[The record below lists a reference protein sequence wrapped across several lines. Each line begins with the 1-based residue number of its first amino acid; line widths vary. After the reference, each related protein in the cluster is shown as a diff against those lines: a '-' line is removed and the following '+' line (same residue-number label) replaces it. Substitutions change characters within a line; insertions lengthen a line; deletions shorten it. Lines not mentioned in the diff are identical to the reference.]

1 MSTRIREL
9 DNITIKEIHH
19 AFFANA
25 RYGQR
30 WISRHYARM
39 AMAKLMRLIDQ
50 INMGQVST
58 AGWSKSKCRS
68 VARKFEDALYWWL
81 YRSACCTCTRT
92 IPSGALWVR
101 CAETSGH
108 YTLWMM
114 RMITV
119 EALAKRGGDSVSHSR
134 LH

>member
-9 DNITIKEIHH
+9 DSITIKEIHH

-39 AMAKLMRLIDQ
+39 AFAKLMRLIDQ
-50 INMGQVST
+50 INMGKVNT
-58 AGWSKSKCRS
+58 VGWSKSKCRS
-68 VARKFEDALYWWL
+68 VARKFEEALYWWL
-81 YRSACCTCTRT
+81 YRSACCTWT
-92 IPSGALWVR
+92 IGAHLGEPSWVR

-114 RMITV
+114 RMIAV
-119 EALAKRGGDSVSHSR
+119 EALAKRGGDR
-134 LH
+134 

>member
-9 DNITIKEIHH
+9 DSITIKEINH

-25 RYGQR
+25 RYGQK

-39 AMAKLMRLIDQ
+39 AFAKLMRLIDQ

-58 AGWSKSKCRS
+58 VEWSKSKCRS
-68 VARKFEDALYWWL
+68 VARKYEDALYWWL
-81 YRSACCTCTRT
+81 YRSDCCTWTL
-92 IPSGALWVR
+92 GAHNGEPLWVR

-114 RMITV
+114 RMIAV
-119 EALAKRGGDSVSHSR
+119 EALAKRGGDR
-134 LH
+134 

>member
-9 DNITIKEIHH
+9 DNITIKEVHH

-39 AMAKLMRLIDQ
+39 AFAKLMRLIDQ
-50 INMGQVST
+50 INMGQIST
-58 AGWSKSKCRS
+58 GGWSKSKCRS
-68 VARKFEDALYWWL
+68 VARKFDEAMYWWL
-81 YRSACCTCTRT
+81 YRSDCCTCTRMAH
-92 IPSGALWVR
+92 SGDHLWAR
-101 CAETSGH
+101 CAETSGY

-114 RMITV
+114 RMIAV
-119 EALAKRGGDSVSHSR
+119 EALAKRGGDR
-134 LH
+134 